1 MLTNSEFGDAS
12 VLDEAWPV
20 IAQKVAEKIPPA
32 TVGVITGFIGTHA
45 REMAGSHA
53 AHRLA
58 FAPTREAGAIP
69 SRACVGQAR
78 TPRAGSPRSGAVD
91 PI

>member
-53 AHRLA
+53 AAHRLA
-58 FAPTREAGAIP
+58 FAPTREAM
-69 SRACVGQAR
+69 AR
-78 TPRAGSPRSGAVD
+78 
-91 PI
+91 